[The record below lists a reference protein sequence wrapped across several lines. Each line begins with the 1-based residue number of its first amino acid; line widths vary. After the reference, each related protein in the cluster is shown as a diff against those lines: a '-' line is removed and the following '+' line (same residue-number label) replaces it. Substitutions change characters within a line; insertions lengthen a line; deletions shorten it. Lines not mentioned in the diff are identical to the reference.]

1 MRCPGCNSLALI
13 LKCDQTTNRPV
24 VADGKVIVQCVK
36 CGEVFIASEAGW
48 DAHLGRSPVRT
59 HLRTLLAAGGV
70 FVALL
75 LAGLDWLTGFWLPW
89 RIALLFAGGFA
100 LLSLFEVVLQRSLLA
115 RGRALDDNDA
125 AGLVGIA
132 LMVILGIAF
141 VALLIWQVGHAPP
154 RGP

>member
-1 MRCPGCNSLALI
+1 MRC
-13 LKCDQTTNRPV
+13 TR
-24 VADGKVIVQCVK
+24 

-89 RIALLFAGGFA
+89 RIALVFAGGFA
-100 LLSLFEVVLQRSLLA
+100 LLGLFEVVLQRSLLA

-125 AGLVGIA
+125 ANVVGIA
-132 LMVILGIAF
+132 LMVILGIGF
-141 VALLIWQVGHAPP
+141 VGLLVWQIAHPPAPP
-154 RGP
+154 